1 MTLSEFILGIISAVV
16 VSIIP
21 SVTTYI
27 TKGRQW
33 KNKREKSSR
42 DLFVNLFYRM
52 IQFCLFYMFISLF
65 VITLLKKFEYKK
77 LPTIISIVLLVVFG
91 IITYFYESK
100 VTTMTVRFRCTDKWQ
115 KFFEI
120 MAFVI
125 SISLPIMLVL
135 LFISNP
141 ESKGFVCIQICSAV
155 LWLLLLAW
163 MILLDGKKDFKY
175 KQATIYLKKDIII
188 ENIDVTTMC
197 LKGGWVIATKI
208 DNQSEV
214 RFKNQD
220 IERIEYTQI

>member
-91 IITYFYESK
+91 IIT
-100 VTTMTVRFRCTDKWQ
+100 
-115 KFFEI
+115 
-120 MAFVI
+120 
-125 SISLPIMLVL
+125 
-135 LFISNP
+135 
-141 ESKGFVCIQICSAV
+141 
-155 LWLLLLAW
+155 
-163 MILLDGKKDFKY
+163 
-175 KQATIYLKKDIII
+175 
-188 ENIDVTTMC
+188 
-197 LKGGWVIATKI
+197 
-208 DNQSEV
+208 
-214 RFKNQD
+214 
-220 IERIEYTQI
+220 